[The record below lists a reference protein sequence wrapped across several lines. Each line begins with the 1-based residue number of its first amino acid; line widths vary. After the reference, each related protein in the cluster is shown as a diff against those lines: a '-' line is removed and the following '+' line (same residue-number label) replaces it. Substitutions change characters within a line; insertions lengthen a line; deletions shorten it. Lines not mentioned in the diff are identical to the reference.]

1 MYQQRVGPRFEHRE
15 KAGRRVQAAPCL
27 SARFRHL
34 KSLTVGLAYYD
45 HDGVT
50 KNSQVKYTVNLD
62 HAKSVLLFNCP
73 NSECIRGDFD
83 LTKELEDACAKR
95 RTTATGAIAC
105 KGWQSKTAIDSVH
118 CNNVLRYTLSLGY

>member
-62 HAKSVLLFNCP
+62 HAKTPRPSSSML
-73 NSECIRGDFD
+73 GDSARMM
-83 LTKELEDACAKR
+83 T
-95 RTTATGAIAC
+95 
-105 KGWQSKTAIDSVH
+105 S
-118 CNNVLRYTLSLGY
+118 

>member
-1 MYQQRVGPRFEHRE
+1 MYRQRVGPRFEHRE
-15 KAGRRVQAAPCL
+15 KASQRVQAAPSL
-27 SARFRHL
+27 ATQFRKL
-34 KSLTVGLAYYD
+34 KSLTVGLAYFD

-50 KNSQVKYTVNLD
+50 KNSQVKYEVNIE

-83 LTKELEDACAKR
+83 LTKELEEAVTKR
-95 RTTATGAIAC
+95 RKNVTGAISC

-118 CNNVLRYTLSLGY
+118 CHNVLRYTFDLSY